1 MSEEMRLLYEAFH
14 ELTQAQDAETR
25 QAAAQRYEQLLE
37 QHRARLARNEQLLRV
52 NVALSK
58 AADEASILEAVALY
72 AQPLGAKRLSITFLY
87 TNAEGGIVRA
97 APQAIWLNGKVS
109 PPDFSRSDRK
119 RPYFSE
125 EWWGGD
131 YTQPFFSEDLQND
144 PRITPEN
151 ARRFLEV
158 YGVRAMVALFLQ
170 VGGLPNAVLFV
181 YWEQPRT
188 FSEDERYVFTQ
199 LLQTLPSVVA
209 TRRAYLAEQQRA
221 RQMEIIAKLSA
232 AVTRTLKED
241 ELLCAVVQLLE
252 ANLQGHHAQ
261 LYLADPLENV
271 LLPFQPPNAVRS
283 LPPPIP
289 LHDSTSFASRLV
301 QTCLQPLAHG
311 APPDYIFVTP
321 LDEGYATLFVPMVT
335 SGRVLGL
342 LRVQAY
348 GNGRLFESDLWLIN
362 ALADVIAVGLQ
373 NARLYQQA
381 RQLAAYQERNRLA
394 RELHDSV
401 SQALYGIA
409 LGARTARALLERDPS
424 RLREP
429 LDYVLSLAEAGLTEM
444 RALIFDLRPDSLE
457 QDGLV
462 SALIRQT
469 DSLKTRHHINVT
481 LDLCPEPDLPLESKE
496 ALYWIAREAL
506 HNTMKHA
513 QATCIQ
519 LRLAQAGDQLLME
532 VSDNGVGFEV
542 GGVFHGHLGLRSMQ
556 ERAARLH
563 GSLEIISQ
571 PNCGT
576 QVRVRVPMLSA

>member
-1 MSEEMRLLYEAFH
+1 MRLLYEAFY
-14 ELTQAQDAETR
+14 ELTQAQDPEAR

-37 QHRARLARNEQLLRV
+37 QHRARLARNEELLRV
-52 NVALSK
+52 NMALSK

-72 AQPLGAKRLSITFLY
+72 AQPLGAKRISITFLY
-87 TNAEGGIVRA
+87 TNAEGGILRA
-97 APQAIWLNGKVS
+97 APQAVWLDGKVS

-131 YTQPFFSEDLQND
+131 YSQPFFSEDLLSD
-144 PRITPEN
+144 PRLTPDN

-158 YGVRAMVALFLQ
+158 YGVRAAVALFLQ
-170 VGGLPNAVLFV
+170 VGGLPNAVVFIF
-181 YWEQPRT
+181 WAQPHP

-241 ELLCAVVQLLE
+241 ELLCVVAQLLE

-261 LYLADPLENV
+261 LYLADALENV
-271 LLPFQPPNAVRS
+271 LLPFQPPDAPRS
-283 LPPPIP
+283 ALPPIP
-289 LHDSTSFASRLV
+289 LHDSSSFASRLV
-301 QTCLQPLAHG
+301 QTCLAPLAQG
-311 APPDYIFVTP
+311 APPDYLFVT
-321 LDEGYATLFVPMVT
+321 LLEEGCATLFVPMVA
-335 SGRVLGL
+335 SGRLLGL

-348 GNGRLFESDLWLIN
+348 GEGRLFESDLWLIN
-362 ALADVIAVGLQ
+362 ALADVIAVALQ

-462 SALIRQT
+462 SALTRQT
-469 DSLKTRHHINVT
+469 DSLKMRHHINVA

-519 LRLAQAGDQLLME
+519 LRLAQEGDQLLME
-532 VSDNGVGFEV
+532 VSDNGIGFEV

-571 PNCGT
+571 PNRGT
-576 QVRVRVPMLSA
+576 QVRVRVPLLSG

>member
-1 MSEEMRLLYEAFH
+1 MSQEIHLLYEAFY
-14 ELTQAQDAETR
+14 ELTQAQDAQAR

-37 QHRARLARNEQLLRV
+37 QHRARLARSEQLLRV
-52 NVALSK
+52 NMALSK
-58 AADEASILEAVALY
+58 AADEASILEAIALY
-72 AQPLGAKRLSITFLY
+72 AQPLGAKRISITFLF
-87 TNAEGGIVRA
+87 TNAEGCIVRA
-97 APQAIWLNGKVS
+97 APQAIWLDGTICL
-109 PPDFSRSDRK
+109 PDFSRSDRK

-125 EWWGGD
+125 EWWQGD
-131 YTQPFFSEDLQND
+131 YSQPFFSEDLQSD
-144 PRITPEN
+144 ARLTPEN

-170 VGGLPNAVLFV
+170 VGGLPNAVVFV
-181 YWEQPRT
+181 YWEQPHS
-188 FSEDERYVFTQ
+188 FSEDERYIFTQ

-241 ELLCAVVQLLE
+241 ELLCAVAELLA

-261 LYLADPLENV
+261 LYLADPSGSV
-271 LLPFQPPNAVRS
+271 LVPFQAPYAAHS
-283 LPPPIP
+283 LSQPIS
-289 LHDSTSFASRLV
+289 LQDSTSFTSRIV
-301 QTCLQPLAHG
+301 QTCLAPLAHS
-311 APPDYIFVTP
+311 ALPEYIFVTP
-321 LDEGYATLFVPMVT
+321 LDEGCATLFVPMVT
-335 SGRVLGL
+335 SGRLLGL

-348 GNGRLFESDLWLIN
+348 GDGRLFESDLWLIN
-362 ALADVIAVGLQ
+362 ALADVIAVALQ

-409 LGARTARALLERDPS
+409 LGARTARALLERDPA

-462 SALIRQT
+462 SALTRQT
-469 DSLKTRHHINVT
+469 DSLKTRHHISVI

-513 QATCIQ
+513 QATCIR
-519 LRLAQAGDQLLME
+519 LRLAYEGDQLLME
-532 VSDNGVGFEV
+532 VSDNGIGFEV
-542 GGVFHGHLGLRSMQ
+542 GSVFHGHLGLRSMR
-556 ERAARLH
+556 ERAARLR
-563 GSLEIISQ
+563 GSLEISSA

-576 QVRVRVPMLSA
+576 HVRVRVPLPKT

>member
-1 MSEEMRLLYEAFH
+1 MSEEIQLLYEAFH
-14 ELTQAQDAETR
+14 QLTQAEDAEGR

-37 QHRARLARNEQLLRV
+37 QHRMRLARNEDLLRV

-58 AADEASILEAVALY
+58 AADEFSILEAVALY
-72 AQPLGAKRLSITFLY
+72 AQPCGAKRISISFIY
-87 TNAEGGIVRA
+87 TNAEGSIVRA
-97 APQAIWLNGKVS
+97 SPQAIWLNGVTS
-109 PPDFSRSDRK
+109 PPDFSRSDSK

-125 EWWGGD
+125 EWWQGD
-131 YTQPFFSEDLQND
+131 YSQPVFSEDLQND
-144 PRITPEN
+144 PRLTPEN
-151 ARRFLEV
+151 ARRFAEV
-158 YGVRAMVALFLQ
+158 YDVRSMAALFLQ
-170 VGGLPNAVLFV
+170 VGGLPNAVVFV
-181 YWEQPRT
+181 YWEQPHA

-221 RQMEIIAKLSA
+221 HQMEIIAKLSA
-232 AVTRTLKED
+232 AVTRTLREE
-241 ELLCAVVQLLE
+241 ELLCTVAELLD
-252 ANLQGHHAQ
+252 ANLQGHCAQ
-261 LYLADPLENV
+261 LYLADVLENYLV
-271 LLPFQPPNAVRS
+271 PFQPPHTPRS
-283 LPPPIP
+283 LPPSIP
-289 LHDSTSFASRLV
+289 LHDSTSFASCVV
-301 QTCLQPLAHG
+301 QTCLVPTAHG
-311 APPDYIFVTP
+311 EPPDYIFVTP
-321 LDEGYATLFVPMVT
+321 LDEGYATLFVPMLA
-335 SGRVLGL
+335 SDRLIGL
-342 LRVQAY
+342 LRVQAS
-348 GNGRLFESDLWLIN
+348 GGGRLFESDLWLIN
-362 ALADVIAVGLQ
+362 ALADVIAVALQ

-462 SALIRQT
+462 SALTRQT
-469 DSLKTRHHINVT
+469 ASLKTRHHISVEV
-481 LDLCPEPDLPLESKE
+481 DMCAEPDLPLESKE

-513 QATCIQ
+513 QANCIH
-519 LRLAQAGDQLLME
+519 LRLAHENDQLVME
-532 VSDNGVGFEV
+532 VRDNGIGFESN
-542 GGVFHGHLGLRSMQ
+542 GAFPGHLGLRSMQ

-563 GSLEIISQ
+563 GSLEIISA
-571 PNCGT
+571 PNNGT
-576 QVRVRVPMLSA
+576 HVRVRVPMAG

>member
-1 MSEEMRLLYEAFH
+1 MSEEIRLLYEAFR
-14 ELTQAQDAETR
+14 ELTQAQDAATR

-37 QHRARLARNEQLLRV
+37 QHRVRLARNEDLLRV

-72 AQPLGAKRLSITFLY
+72 AQPRGAKRLSLTFLH
-87 TNAEGGIVRA
+87 TNAEGCIMRA

-109 PPDFSRSDRK
+109 LPDFSRSDRK

-125 EWWGGD
+125 EWWQGD
-131 YTQPFFSEDLQND
+131 YSQPFFSEDLQND
-144 PRITPEN
+144 PRLTPEN

-158 YGVRAMVALFLQ
+158 YGVRAMVALLLQ
-170 VGGLPNAVLFV
+170 VGGLPNAILFV
-181 YWEQPRT
+181 FWEQPHQ
-188 FSEDERYVFTQ
+188 FSDDERYVFTQ

-241 ELLCAVVQLLE
+241 ELLCTVTDLLK
-252 ANLQGHHAQ
+252 ANLQGHCAQ
-261 LYLADPLENV
+261 LYLADALANV
-271 LLPFQPPNAVRS
+271 LLPYQAPNAPS
-283 LPPPIP
+283 SAPPIP

-301 QTCLQPLAHG
+301 EICLAPLAQG
-311 APPDYIFVTP
+311 APPDYVFVTP
-321 LDEGYATLFVPMVT
+321 LDEGYATLFVPMVA
-335 SGRVLGL
+335 SDRLLGL
-342 LRVQAY
+342 LRVQAC
-348 GNGRLFESDLWLIN
+348 GSGRLFESDLWLIS

-462 SALIRQT
+462 SALVRQT

-481 LDLCPEPDLPLESKE
+481 LDLCAEPDLPLESKE

-519 LRLAQAGDQLLME
+519 LRLAHEGDQLVME
-532 VSDNGVGFEV
+532 VRDDGVGFEV
-542 GGVFHGHLGLRSMQ
+542 NGVFHGHLGLRSMQ
-556 ERAARLH
+556 ERAARLQ
-563 GSLEIISQ
+563 GSLEIVSA

-576 QVRVRVPMLSA
+576 QVRVRVPLLSA

>member
-1 MSEEMRLLYEAFH
+1 MSEEIRLLYEAFR
-14 ELTQAQDAETR
+14 ELTQAQDAATR
-25 QAAAQRYEQLLE
+25 QAAVQRYAQLLE
-37 QHRARLARNEQLLRV
+37 QHRVRLARNEDLLRV

-72 AQPLGAKRLSITFLY
+72 AQPLGAKRLSLAFLDA
-87 TNAEGGIVRA
+87 NAEGCIMRV
-97 APQAIWLNGKVS
+97 APQAIWLDGKVLL
-109 PPDFSRSDRK
+109 PDFSRSERK

-125 EWWGGD
+125 AWWQGD
-131 YTQPFFSEDLQND
+131 YSQPFFSEDLQND
-144 PRITPEN
+144 PRLTAEN

-158 YGVRAMVALFLQ
+158 YGVRAMVALLLQ
-170 VGGLPNAVLFV
+170 VGGLPNAILFV
-181 YWEQPRT
+181 FWEQPRT
-188 FSEDERYVFTQ
+188 FSDDERYVFTQ

-241 ELLCAVVQLLE
+241 ELLCTVAELLK
-252 ANLQGHHAQ
+252 ANLQGHCAQ
-261 LYLADPLENV
+261 LYLADALESV
-271 LLPFQPPNAVRS
+271 LLPYQAPSAPSSA
-283 LPPPIP
+283 PPIP
-289 LHDSTSFASRLV
+289 LRGSTSFASRLV
-301 QTCLQPLAHG
+301 QICLAPLAQG
-311 APPDYIFVTP
+311 APPDYVFVTP
-321 LDEGYATLFVPMVT
+321 LDESYATLFVPMVA
-335 SGRVLGL
+335 SGRLLGL
-342 LRVQAY
+342 LRVQACSS
-348 GNGRLFESDLWLIN
+348 GRLFESDLWLIS

-462 SALIRQT
+462 SALVRQT
-469 DSLKTRHHINVT
+469 DSLRTRHHINVT

-519 LRLAQAGDQLLME
+519 LRLAHEGDQLLME
-532 VSDNGVGFEV
+532 VRDDGVGFEV

-556 ERAARLH
+556 ERAARLQ
-563 GSLEIISQ
+563 GSLEIISA

-576 QVRVRVPMLSA
+576 QVRVRVPLLSA